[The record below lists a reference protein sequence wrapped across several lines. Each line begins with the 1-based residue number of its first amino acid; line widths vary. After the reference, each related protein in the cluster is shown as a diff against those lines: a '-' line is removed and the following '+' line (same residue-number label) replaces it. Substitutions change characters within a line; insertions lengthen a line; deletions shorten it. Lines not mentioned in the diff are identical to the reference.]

1 MTQFA
6 RVKDL
11 FELPEHLSKSA
22 FVLKLA
28 EGVDEILRQTG
39 SWPRAPVPSRPYRR
53 YPPIEAELAVE
64 LECEHEKAERAPAHG
79 SFRRPGRGGRD
90 PPGQFFGR
98 QPLPKKTSKA
108 GTGRDEPGS
117 GRRVTT

>member
-39 SWPRAPVPSRPYRR
+39 SWSRAPVPSRPYRR
-53 YPPIEAELAVE
+53 YPPIEAEL
-64 LECEHEKAERAPAHG
+64 ECEHEKAERAPVHG
-79 SFRRPGRGGRD
+79 SGDETSGDLREATVAQKSEQGRD
-90 PPGQFFGR
+90 QPG
-98 QPLPKKTSKA
+98 
-108 GTGRDEPGS
+108 
-117 GRRVTT
+117 